1 MIKDKF
7 DIKILVLISR
17 FLILIFF
24 FFLSIAD
31 AQNDDDIINVDSS
44 IVVLNATITDVN
56 GKPIIGLKQIQF
68 KVFEDGQEQKVDFFA
83 AEKTPCRRYFD

>member
-56 GKPIIGLKQIQF
+56 WQTHNRF
-68 KVFEDGQEQKVDFFA
+68 KTNSV
-83 AEKTPCRRYFD
+83 